1 MGFDIYD
8 PVQLKKLCNAI
19 AWSDRKLEKYR
30 ANRLAAITQ
39 YVGSHYGDGGCTEKV
54 PINLINAFTSIY
66 LRRLSVSQL
75 RALVT
80 TRNRSFRAAAAE
92 YTIAIDRQL
101 EEIAPEEAINSAYL
115 EAMFGLGM
123 VQVGLS
129 GDDITIDSIGAD
141 DMILDLAGKTF
152 GDLGYIG
159 HKFRPELDWARENE
173 DFDGKMRKELKVSQM
188 FSSDSESQSDKHAQ
202 RIMLGHTKGAEEF
215 LDRVDLMQIYLPS
228 EKLVVTLADGKTDKP
243 LSVKEW
249 KGPERN
255 PLGMYRVLGFTK
267 VPGNLLPI
275 PPVSLWLDLHES
287 ANRLANKAIRQA
299 ERQKTILAVQRKAT
313 ADGQK
318 VVDYSDGDAITVD
331 HPDGINEFT
340 TGGANQVTLGMVMWL
355 RNMGSYVAGNADSL
369 GGLAPATDTVGQD
382 QMLLQQA
389 GSQIDDMAQSAMDFA
404 SQVVEDIAYWTLND
418 PLLKMRLERKIEGTD
433 LSFEF
438 DFTADNVKGEFSD
451 YTFRVD
457 PYSVRRR
464 TPQQRVQLVLSLLER
479 MVAQY
484 GPFMQQAGMTLDV
497 EYLFK
502 MVSQYS
508 DSPEILDS
516 IIFSAGEQHPDPAIM
531 QELFNRMQ
539 TGKPKSSGPQPRS
552 SQSSLVDTERA
563 MMGKLIGAGDQ
574 AAV

>member
-1 MGFDIYD
+1 MPIDIED
-8 PVQLKKLCNAI
+8 PKQLKKLVNAI
-19 AWSDRKLEKYR
+19 SWSNRKLERYR
-30 ANRLAAITQ
+30 ETRTRAITQ
-39 YVGSHYGDGGCTEKV
+39 FVGSHYGDGGATEKV
-54 PINLINAFTSIY
+54 PINMINAFTSIY

-80 TRNRSFRAAAAE
+80 TRNRNLRSAAAE
-92 YTIAIDRQL
+92 YTIAIDRKL
-101 EEIAPEEAINSAYL
+101 EEIEPEGAINSAYL

-129 GDDITIDSIGAD
+129 DGEIIVDSIGAD
-141 DMILDLAGKTF
+141 DMILDLTGRSF
-152 GDLGYIG
+152 DSLGYVG
-159 HKFRPELDWARENE
+159 HRFRPELDWVRENE
-173 DFDGKMRKELKVSQM
+173 DFDAKLRKEIKSSPL
-188 FSSDSESQSDKHAQ
+188 FSSDSDSPTDNDSQ
-202 RIMLGHTKGAEEF
+202 RIMLGQSDKADEF
-215 LDRVDLMQIYLPS
+215 LDRADLMQVYLPS
-228 EKLVVTLADGKTDKP
+228 ERIVVTLADGKSDKP
-243 LSVKEW
+243 LMVKEW
-249 KGPERN
+249 RGPDDN
-255 PLGMYRVLGFTK
+255 PLGMYRVIGFGK
-267 VPGNLLPI
+267 VPGNLLPV
-275 PPVSLWLDLHES
+275 PPVSLWLDLHEA
-287 ANRLANKAIRQA
+287 ANKLANKAIRQA
-299 ERQKTILAVQRKAT
+299 ERQKTILGVQRKAT

-318 VVDYSDGDAITVD
+318 VVDYNDGDAVTLD

-369 GGLAPATDTVGQD
+369 GGLAPSTDTVGQD
-382 QMLLQQA
+382 QMLLQAA
-389 GSQIDDMAQSAMDFA
+389 GSQIDDMGQIAMAFA
-404 SQVVEDIAYWTLND
+404 SQVVQDIAFWTLTD
-418 PLLKMRLERKIEGTD
+418 PLLKMRLDRKIEGTN

-438 DFTADNVKGEFSD
+438 DFTAESIRGEFSD

-464 TPQQRVQLVLSLLER
+464 TPQQRVQLVLSLLDR

-484 GPFMQQAGMTLDV
+484 GPFMQQAGMTIDV

-502 MVSQYS
+502 MVSQYA

-531 QELFNRMQ
+531 QELFNRARPSKAQ
-539 TGKPKSSGPQPRS
+539 QPQGRQPAQSLGDVERS
-552 SQSSLVDTERA
+552 

>member
-1 MGFDIYD
+1 MAFDIED
-8 PVQLKKLCNAI
+8 PKQIKKLCNSI
-19 AWSDRKLEKYR
+19 EWSNRKLEKYR
-30 ANRLAAITQ
+30 EHRMRAVTQ
-39 YVGSHYGDGGCTEKV
+39 FVGSHYGEGGSTEKV
-54 PINLINAFTSIY
+54 PINLVNAFTSIY

-80 TRNRSFRAAAAE
+80 TRNRQLRAAAAE

-101 EEIAPEEAINSAYL
+101 EEIKPEEAINSAFL

-123 VQVGLS
+123 VQIGLS
-129 GDDITIDSIGAD
+129 DGEIFVDSIGAD
-141 DMILDLAGKTF
+141 DMIIDLASKRWE
-152 GDLGYIG
+152 DVGYIG
-159 HKFRPELDWARENE
+159 HRYRPELDWAKSNEAFDRKLRE
-173 DFDGKMRKELKVSQM
+173 DLKTSQM
-188 FSSDSESQSDKHAQ
+188 FSNDQTMSNDSLSQ

-215 LDRVDLMQIYLPS
+215 LDRVDLMQVYLPT
-228 EKLVVTLADGKTDKP
+228 ENLVVTLADGKTDKP
-243 LSVKEW
+243 LMVKEW
-249 KGPERN
+249 KGPEDN
-255 PLGMYRVLGFTK
+255 PLGMYRTIGFNK

-275 PPVSLWLDLHES
+275 PPVSLWIDLHE
-287 ANRLANKAIRQA
+287 ATNKLANKAIRQA

-318 VVDYSDGDAITVD
+318 VVDYNDGDAVTVD

-340 TGGANQVTLGMVMWL
+340 TGGANQITLGMVMWL
-355 RNMGSYVAGNADSL
+355 RNMGSYIAGNADSL

-389 GSQIDDMAQSAMDFA
+389 GSQIDDMAQIAMEFG
-404 SQVVEDIAYWTLND
+404 SNVVQDVAYWTLSD
-418 PLLKMRLERKIEGTD
+418 PLLNMRLERKIEGTNE
-433 LSFEF
+433 SFEF
-438 DFTADNVKGEFSD
+438 EFNADSIKGEFSD

-464 TPQQRVQLVLSLLER
+464 TPQQRVQLVLSLLDR

-502 MVSQYS
+502 MVSQYA

-516 IIFSAGEQHPDPAIM
+516 IIFSAGEQHPDPAVM
-531 QELFNRMQ
+531 NDMFNRM
-539 TGKPKSSGPQPRS
+539 KPNKQSAGPQARP
-552 SQSSLVDTERA
+552 SQPALFDAERA